1 MTILTFP
8 IFTFIKRFYPV
19 AVLGLLLTLTASVI
33 ATDAVA
39 AFFFKSDPNYHLYS
53 IGMLAAGAFTVGPA
67 QYAVMRGTSE
77 ATWVIVVLLVFN
89 LLASALMYLKPGMEI
104 FSVIGMLSSCA
115 ALACFNSRRYR
126 QLCKRVKVIRRM
138 RERFIAQCRSE
149 P

>member
-1 MTILTFP
+1 MTILTFN
-8 IFTFIKRFYPV
+8 FLRFMRRFYPV
-19 AVLGLLLTLTASVI
+19 AITGILFTLVAMVI
-33 ATDAVA
+33 ATDAIA
-39 AFFFKSDPNYHLYS
+39 AFFFKSASTYHLYS

-77 ATWVIVVLLVFN
+77 ATWVIVVLLVFY
-89 LLASALMYLKPGMEI
+89 LLASALMYLTQGMEI

-138 RERFIAQCRSE
+138 RERLSHTF
-149 P
+149 